1 VEAGRESVEVGI
13 KGWVRYGR
21 SESRDGSGMG
31 VQSRMELDFG
41 GGERGAKDEGM
52 GPWKG
57 MGARGGLGVWRG
69 RP

>member
-1 VEAGRESVEVGI
+1 
-13 KGWVRYGR
+13 
-21 SESRDGSGMG
+21 MG